1 MKKAVLTAA
10 ALFLCILSA
19 GSVSRAAELAEDTI
33 AVGVY
38 IEDMDMSG
46 MTVSEAIEAVD
57 SYVQSRMDTTIRLN
71 VNDNW
76 VEVSA
81 SDMGLVCEDTDV
93 VEKAFEYGKAGN
105 IVQRYKIMKD
115 LQQEPYT
122 FELQFQV
129 DEDTIRSI
137 VEEKCTVYN
146 VEAEDAAVTK
156 TSDGFDITPGT
167 TGIQVNVEE
176 SVAVIVDTMST
187 WDGSEIEIDLV
198 CDVEEP
204 RGTEED
210 FALVKDVLGTFTTSF
225 ASSGANRTKNVTTG
239 AEKINGTVVY
249 PGETVSVYELTQPYT
264 EENGYATAVAYE
276 NGREVDSVGGGICQ
290 VSTTMYNAV
299 LNAELEVVERANHS
313 MIVGYVDPSMDAA
326 IAGTYKD
333 LKFKNNTDAPIYIEG
348 YVENK
353 KITFTI
359 YGHETRDTEH
369 RKVTYESE
377 VLETTTANP
386 SVVYVADSSQP
397 IGYKAVTQSAHTG
410 YKARLWKIVTV
421 DGVEESREIVNNSTY
436 NASPAYCS
444 VGTMWA
450 DPNATAAVEAAIA
463 TQDNATIDATIA
475 PYAAQLA
482 ALQAQQAAQ

>member
-1 MKKAVLTAA
+1 MKRGILTAA
-10 ALFLCILSA
+10 FLLCLA
-19 GSVSRAAELAEDTI
+19 VPASVSHAAQLAEDTI
-33 AVGVY
+33 AEGVY

-46 MTVSEAIEAVD
+46 MMVSEAIEAVD
-57 SYVQSRMDTTIRLN
+57 SYVKGRMDTMIRLN
-71 VNDNW
+71 IEDNW

-81 SDMGLVCEDTDV
+81 SDMGLSCEDANV
-93 VEKAFEYGKAGN
+93 VEEAFEYGKEGN

-115 LQQEPYT
+115 LQQEPHV
-122 FELQFQV
+122 FSLQFQV

-137 VEEKCTVYN
+137 VEEKCTVYD
-146 VEAEDAAVTK
+146 VEAEDATVTREGG
-156 TSDGFDITPGT
+156 SFEITPGT
-167 TGIQVNVEE
+167 KGIKLNVDASVEKIVETMSGWDGTGI
-176 SVAVIVDTMST
+176 S
-187 WDGSEIEIDLV
+187 IDLV
-198 CDVEEP
+198 CEVEEP

-210 FALVKDVLGTFTTSF
+210 FAQVKDVLGTFTTSF
-225 ASSGANRTKNVTTG
+225 SSSGANRTKNVTTG
-239 AEKINGTVVY
+239 AEKIDGTVVY

-290 VSTTMYNAV
+290 VSTTLYNAV
-299 LNAELEVVERANHS
+299 LKAELEVVERANHS

-333 LKFKNNTDAPIYIEG
+333 LKFKNSTDAPIYIEG

-359 YGHETRDTEH
+359 YGHETRDTEN

-377 VLETTTANP
+377 VLETTAPTPAL
-386 SVVYVADSSQP
+386 VYVADAAQP
-397 IGYKAVTQSAHTG
+397 VGYKVVTKSAHTG

-421 DGVEESREIVNNSTY
+421 NGVEESREVINNSTY

-450 DPNATAAVEAAIA
+450 DPNVTAAVEAAIA